1 MKKIFKPGD
10 TKLHR
15 VLVKESDV
23 AAFGGEE
30 VHPVCATF
38 VLAREIE
45 WASRLFVLEI
55 KEADEEGIGTSLEIK
70 HISAAFP
77 GEELLVE
84 ARLEQ
89 LVENKLLCSVRVQ
102 VGERLVALG
111 TTGQKIMKKVK
122 LDKIFENIR
131 KG

>member
-1 MKKIFKPGD
+1 MKTVFKAGD

-15 VLVKESDV
+15 VVVKESNV

-45 WASRLFVLEI
+45 YASRLFVLEI
-55 KEADEEGIGTSLEIK
+55 KEVDEEGIGTLLEIE

-84 ARLEQ
+84 ARVEQ
-89 LVENKLLCSVRVQ
+89 LLENKLLCSVRVQ
-102 VGERLVALG
+102 VGERLVARG
-111 TTGQKIMKKVK
+111 KTGQKIMKKVK
-122 LDKIFENIR
+122 LDKIFENLR